1 MKKVGKRQKHGMRHG
16 MMAFGPKI
24 RTGMKATGLRICI
37 ARMSMD
43 ISRRKEKE
51 KVKERK
57 DRKERKERKDRKERK
72 ERKDRKERKERK
84 EKRERKEREER
95 EEREERDEREERK
108 ERKEGKERKARKER
122 KEGKERMER
131 KERKERTA
139 RTMKVMES
147 QVMKKAYRTMFKLQ
161 PRQLLLKD
169 NKLNTLLERQVHQL
183 MVSLQ
188 LLRLNQHVR
197 IS

>member
-57 DRKERKERKDRKERK
+57 DRKERKERKD
-72 ERKDRKERKERK
+72 RKERK

>member
-57 DRKERKERKDRKERK
+57 DRKERKE
-72 ERKDRKERKERK
+72 
-84 EKRERKEREER
+84 KRERKEREER
-95 EEREERDEREERK
+95 EERERERE
-108 ERKEGKERKARKER
+108 
-122 KEGKERMER
+122 
-131 KERKERTA
+131 
-139 RTMKVMES
+139 S
-147 QVMKKAYRTMFKLQ
+147 
-161 PRQLLLKD
+161 
-169 NKLNTLLERQVHQL
+169 
-183 MVSLQ
+183 
-188 LLRLNQHVR
+188 
-197 IS
+197 

>member
-72 ERKDRKERKERK
+72 ER
-84 EKRERKEREER
+84 
-95 EEREERDEREERK
+95 
-108 ERKEGKERKARKER
+108 
-122 KEGKERMER
+122 
-131 KERKERTA
+131 TA
-139 RTMKVMES
+139 RTMKVMENR
-147 QVMKKAYRTMFKLQ
+147 VMKKAYRTMFKLQ

-183 MVSLQ
+183 MVSL
-188 LLRLNQHVR
+188 
-197 IS
+197 